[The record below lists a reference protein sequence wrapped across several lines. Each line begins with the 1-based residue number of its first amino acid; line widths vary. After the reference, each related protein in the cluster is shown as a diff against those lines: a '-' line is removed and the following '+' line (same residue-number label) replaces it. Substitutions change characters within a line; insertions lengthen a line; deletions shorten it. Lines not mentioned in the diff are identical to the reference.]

1 MNRLLIYSPAAAVL
15 IAIGRFQEVTI
26 YRNGHIQ
33 SQHGLYGQLIGAVI
47 CVAIG
52 VACLVA
58 TARQRTPGVVREP
71 WFRLRGLRF
80 WPWAF
85 ALPLVFWQHST
96 TIQEGGDAYHVNIVS
111 GLGGP
116 FTLVYFLAASFAFT
130 AGEVFLKT
138 MEMRRPEPASSAIQL
153 SEPACRPQPQR

>member
-1 MNRLLIYSPAAAVL
+1 MNRLLIYFPAAAIL
-15 IAIGRFQEVTI
+15 IAIGQFQEVTT
-26 YRNGHIQ
+26 YREGHMQ
-33 SQHGLYGQLIGAVI
+33 SHHALYGQLIGALI

-52 VACLVA
+52 VACVVA
-58 TARQRTPGVVREP
+58 AARQRTQGVVREP

-96 TIQEGGDAYHVNIVS
+96 TIQEGGDAYHMSIVS

-130 AGEVFLKT
+130 AGEVLLKT
-138 MEMRRPEPASSAIQL
+138 RETRKPELAPISTASSVLVESRGA
-153 SEPACRPQPQR
+153 